1 MKKFLEESRKK
12 FRFLDG
18 IIIVSVLL
26 IGFCL
31 MLQKGPFQDGGTQ
44 NEYGF
49 SALLPKGDYY
59 IDVSYQN
66 FSECGGCNQPCY
78 PPRDSRFCRDIAFSY
93 CKNQTEKLK

>member
-1 MKKFLEESRKK
+1 MKTFLEESRKK

-44 NEYGF
+44 NDYGF

-78 PPRDSRFCRDIAFSY
+78 PPRDSSFAGISHFRIAKTKQKS
-93 CKNQTEKLK
+93 